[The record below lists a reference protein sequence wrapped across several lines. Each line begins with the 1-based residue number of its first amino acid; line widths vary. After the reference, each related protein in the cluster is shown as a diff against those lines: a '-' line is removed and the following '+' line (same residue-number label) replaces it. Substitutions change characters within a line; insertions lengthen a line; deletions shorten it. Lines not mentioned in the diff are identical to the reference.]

1 MVATDITHTTIKK
14 VEQTISK
21 ISCKYC
27 GCEAERI
34 MDDGV
39 QLCNDSECWLSYIQ
53 EHTDEYFDGDND
65 E

>member
-1 MVATDITHTTIKK
+1 
-14 VEQTISK
+14 
-21 ISCKYC
+21 
-27 GCEAERI
+27 